1 MPEVPL
7 LSDREVVKIFEK
19 FGWKKARQKGSHIIL
34 VKQGQYTTLSVP
46 DHKEIARGTL
56 RFLVRLSGI
65 TIPEFIDKLKE

>member
-7 LSDREVVKIFEK
+7 LSGREVVKIFEK

-56 RFLVRLSGI
+56 RSLVRLSGI